1 VSRLD
6 ELFARVYDPLMAG
19 AERAGLGSLRSE
31 LLGGLTGRVL
41 ELGAGTGATL
51 SHYGPGATEVV
62 ATEPSPP
69 MASRLRDRAAALDG
83 PSVTVV
89 EAAAERLPLEDAS
102 VDHVVSTLV
111 LCTVD
116 DLGATL
122 AEVDR
127 VLATGGTLVLVE
139 HVAAT
144 HRLGRVVQGAATP
157 LWKVLARGCHLDRDT
172 PAAVAAAGF
181 DTSRLGRVRLPGV
194 DRIGPVVAGALPRA
208 A

>member
-1 VSRLD
+1 MSRLD
-6 ELFARVYDPLMAG
+6 ELFARLYDPVMAG
-19 AERAGLGSLRSE
+19 PERAGLGSLRQE

-41 ELGAGTGATL
+41 ELGAGTGANL
-51 SHYGPGATEVV
+51 PHYGPMVSEVV

-69 MASRLRDRAAALDG
+69 MAARLRER
-83 PSVTVV
+83 V
-89 EAAAERLPLEDAS
+89 EAHGGATVRVLEAPAERLPVEDGS

-127 VLATGGTLVLVE
+127 VLAPDGTLVLIE
-139 HVAAT
+139 HVASPSAV
-144 HRLGRVVQGAATP
+144 GRTLQSAATP
-157 LWKVLARGCHLDRDT
+157 LWRVLARGCHLDRDT

-181 DTSRLGRVRLPGV
+181 DANRLGRIHLPGV
-194 DRIGPVVAGALPRA
+194 DRVGPVVAGALPRA